1 MNVQRCFS
9 LLLVGALLGLGA
21 GCRSYSERLTD
32 YRRAYAM
39 GDTQTATREIK
50 ELVLSDADTDS
61 ARDALP
67 ILLEA
72 GSALRTAGQIRESAA
87 CFARA
92 ERIYEHRQQQAK
104 ISVSKE
110 TMALLTNPAK
120 LPYRGSGVDILM
132 LHVYQALNTLQLGDI
147 DGARQPLVRMDLHQ
161 KAVVSE
167 NAKRIAKDRE
177 AVKASENQREIA
189 LAESSDRTKD
199 NTQLLTKDL
208 PDTRG
213 YELYV
218 NPFAEYL
225 YAFYHLYAGRDE
237 ADREMAR
244 FRMQRALAMAP
255 NNTAI
260 RLAAERLEAGA
271 PVPSGVYLFHED
283 GMAVYREAIDLFFP
297 IFAADTI
304 SLMGLAL
311 PKLVEDN
318 NRAGFATLVGGGQ
331 AARAELVGD
340 VDAMMTQ
347 EYKNDLPGILT
358 RAIASA
364 TAKAVAAYAANY
376 AAQQSGNSLAVL
388 GAFVSTTVYQVAS
401 NVADTRSWNSLPK
414 QIGVSRIDLPANRTV
429 DVVVNGQT
437 ISTHQLPTE
446 GDVWVIHLRTMHYG
460 SRPSVQ
466 LFRIR

>member
-1 MNVQRCFS
+1 
-9 LLLVGALLGLGA
+9 
-21 GCRSYSERLTD
+21 
-32 YRRAYAM
+32 
-39 GDTQTATREIK
+39 
-50 ELVLSDADTDS
+50 
-61 ARDALP
+61 
-67 ILLEA
+67 
-72 GSALRTAGQIRESAA
+72 
-87 CFARA
+87 
-92 ERIYEHRQQQAK
+92 
-104 ISVSKE
+104 
-110 TMALLTNPAK
+110 
-120 LPYRGSGVDILM
+120 
-132 LHVYQALNTLQLGDI
+132 
-147 DGARQPLVRMDLHQ
+147 
-161 KAVVSE
+161 VVPE

-189 LAESSDRTKD
+189 LAESSDRTKE

-271 PVPSGVYLFHED
+271 SAPSGVYLFHED

-429 DVVVNGQT
+429 EVVVNGQT

>member
-1 MNVQRCFS
+1 MRRMRFYSMFVAA
-9 LLLVGALLGLGA
+9 VMLGITA
-21 GCRSYSERLTD
+21 GCRTYSERITD

-39 GDTQTATREIK
+39 GDMSNATREAQ
-50 ELVLSDADTDS
+50 ELVESEAYDDQ

-67 ILLEA
+67 VLLEA

-87 CFARA
+87 HFARA
-92 ERIYEHRQQQAK
+92 ERIYDYWQQQAK
-104 ISVSKE
+104 LSVSQE
-110 TMALLTNPAK
+110 TAALLTTPAK
-120 LPYRGSGVDILM
+120 LPYRGSGVDVLM

-147 DGARQPLVRMDLHQ
+147 AGARQPLVRMDLHQ
-161 KAVVSE
+161 KAVVAE
-167 NAKRIAKDRE
+167 NAKRIAKMRQE
-177 AVKASENQREIA
+177 VAASENQREIA
-189 LAESSDRTKD
+189 LAEESERTKK
-199 NTQLLTKDL
+199 NTEALMGKL

-225 YAFYHLYAGRDE
+225 YAFYHLYAGQDE

-255 NNTAI
+255 QNIAI

-271 PVPSGVYLFHED
+271 PAPSGVYLFHED
-283 GMAVYREAIDLFFP
+283 GMVSYRKAIELFFP

-304 SLMGLAL
+304 SIMGLAL
-311 PKLVEDN
+311 PQLVEDT
-318 NRAGFATLVGGGQ
+318 NRAGFATLQGGGQ

-340 VDAMMTQ
+340 VDAMVSQ
-347 EYKNDLPGILT
+347 EYKNDLPGLLT

-376 AAQQSGNSLAVL
+376 AAQQSGNGLVML
-388 GAFVSTTVYQVAS
+388 GTLVTTAAYQIGS

-414 QIGVSRIDLPANRTV
+414 QIGVSRIDLPANREVTLTL
-429 DVVVNGQT
+429 NGHT
-437 ISTHQLPTE
+437 LSTLTLPKE
-446 GDVWVIHLRTMHYG
+446 GDVWVLHLRTMHYG
-460 SRPSVQ
+460 SQPAVQ